1 MSEPININIR
11 PVDHITA
18 DAIGAPGKRVFY
30 VQGWKNEKVY
40 TLIIEK
46 FQLQTLAIGVEQFLG
61 EIFQK
66 FPSLPEASTMY
77 EEEHMKISPPV
88 EPIFRVG
95 EIGLGYDA
103 EEDLVALVC
112 REILT
117 EDRESDSA
125 GVVRFWCSRSQ
136 LRALTLWGLDVV
148 NQGRPLCPQCHAPM
162 EPDGHFCAKKNG
174 HKH

>member
-1 MSEPININIR
+1 MDAPLNLNIR
-11 PVDHITA
+11 PVDHITT

-30 VQGWKNEKVY
+30 VQGRKEEQIY

-46 FQLQTLAIGVEQFLG
+46 FQLQTLAIGVEQFLA

-66 FPSLPEASTMY
+66 FPSLVEASTMF
-77 EEEHMKISPPV
+77 EEDKMHIHPPV
-88 EPIFRVG
+88 EPLFRVG

-112 REILT
+112 REIMT
-117 EDRESDSA
+117 EGMDSDSA
-125 GVVRFWCSRSQ
+125 SVVRFWCSRSQ
-136 LRALTLWGLDVV
+136 LRALTLWGMEVV
-148 NQGRPLCPQCHAPM
+148 NQGRPICPQCGAPM
-162 EPDGHFCAKKNG
+162 EPEGHFCAKKNG